1 MAALVDTVPTVPL
14 RQPCRED
21 YLVFGS
27 PSIEEADI
35 AAVVEALR
43 SGSIG
48 TGPRTAEFEQAFA
61 EYVGV
66 RHAVAVSSGTAALHL
81 SLLAAGIGPGDNVIV
96 PAMTFVGTANA
107 VLHAGANPQLCDV
120 DGVTGNLG
128 VEDVDRVRTARTR
141 AIVPVH
147 FAGRPADLSALS
159 VYAREHGLTIIN
171 DAAHAIEATHRGRSV
186 AQFGTLTA
194 YSFHA
199 AKNLTTAEGGMVT
212 TADAGLAE
220 RVRRLRRHGL
230 TCDGWTRES
239 GIGFRHYE
247 AIEAGFNYNMTD
259 LQASLGLRQL
269 ARIEQMNRR
278 RRAIWKRYDD
288 ALAGVPLRRPAPVPL
303 GDRHA
308 LHLYTVLLD
317 LEALAV
323 GRDAMA
329 IAMHEARIGT
339 GVHYRGVHLQP
350 LYRERL
356 GYEASDFPNA
366 TMISERTLSLP
377 LSASMTDRD
386 VDDVIVTF
394 TALLQQFRR

>member
-1 MAALVDTVPTVPL
+1 MAALVDTVPIVPL
-14 RQPCRED
+14 RQTCREN
-21 YLVFGS
+21 YLVFGA

-35 AAVVEALR
+35 AAVADTLR
-43 SGSIG
+43 SGLIG
-48 TGPRTAEFEQAFA
+48 TGPRTAEFERAFA

-66 RHAVAVSSGTAALHL
+66 RHAVAVSSCTAGLHL
-81 SLLAAGIGPGDNVIV
+81 SLVAAGIGPGDDVVV

-107 VLHAGANPQLCDV
+107 VLHAGATPQLCDV
-120 DGVTGNLG
+120 DPATGNLR
-128 VEDVDRVRTARTR
+128 VEDVDRVRTPRTR
-141 AIVPVH
+141 AIIPVH

-171 DAAHAIEATHRGRSV
+171 DAAHAIEATHRGRGI
-186 AQFGTLTA
+186 AQFGALTA

-199 AKNLTTAEGGMVT
+199 AKNLTTAEGGMVAT
-212 TADAGLAE
+212 SDAGLAE
-220 RVRRLRRHGL
+220 RVRRLSLHGL
-230 TCDGWTRES
+230 AADAWTREA

-247 AIEAGFNYNMTD
+247 AVEAGFKYNMTD

-278 RRAIWKRYDD
+278 RRAIWNRYDE
-288 ALAGVPLRRPAPVPL
+288 ALAGLPLQRPAPVPL

-317 LEALAV
+317 LDALAV
-323 GRDAMA
+323 DRDAIA
-329 IAMHEARIGT
+329 IALHEAQIGT

-350 LYRERL
+350 MYRERL
-356 GYEASDFPNA
+356 GYDASDFPNA

-377 LSASMTDRD
+377 LSAAMTDRD
-386 VDDVIVTF
+386 ADDVIATF
-394 TALLQQFRR
+394 ASLLQHFRS